1 MSPRVSK
8 HIKGIIDMNFSIRL
22 KGWGKKTPVIQVNKV
37 KWIDSNPSFFYKIK
51 GFSKWTTITQVV
63 QNKITSLI
71 QTEENCWS
79 LSKIR
84 KKEIDQGDLNKTQ
97 VRMPV
102 SQLRPIAELGTE
114 IYDNNA
120 IQVSWYHDQP
130 WRLQLSIE
138 RTEHSLNKASIYLYN
153 LHIFYGCKK

>member
-102 SQLRPIAELGTE
+102 SQLRPIAELGADT
-114 IYDNNA
+114 YDNSA
-120 IQVSWYHDQP
+120 VQVSWY
-130 WRLQLSIE
+130 
-138 RTEHSLNKASIYLYN
+138 
-153 LHIFYGCKK
+153 